1 MVRYVILGA
10 KLVNIIQNSK
20 SQNQNYRAKP
30 NNASSYPCKR
40 NVVKMQTYSVTMAND
55 TLYDWHRHTLCLEF
69 THVMFCDKF
78 RFITNH
84 SYSITTNKRCITT
97 NKR

>member
-40 NVVKMQTYSVTMAND
+40 NVVKSHRRTMRLGMSQLIFVNSLWRYIAND
-55 TLYDWHRHTLCLEF
+55 
-69 THVMFCDKF
+69 K
-78 RFITNH
+78 
-84 SYSITTNKRCITT
+84 
-97 NKR
+97 